1 MITDQAL
8 VRLVVQGIRMQQTTR
23 KDDPT
28 WGNAK
33 AVEVSDSKNGREVSV
48 VIDKAL
54 SAIFVPN
61 LAGTKGS
68 WLQL

>member
-48 VIDKAL
+48 VIV
-54 SAIFVPN
+54 VPN